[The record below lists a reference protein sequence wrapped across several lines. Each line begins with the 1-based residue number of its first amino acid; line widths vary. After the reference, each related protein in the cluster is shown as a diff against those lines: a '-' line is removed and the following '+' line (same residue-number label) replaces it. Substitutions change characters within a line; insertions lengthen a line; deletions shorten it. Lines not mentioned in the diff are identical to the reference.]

1 MFKTHYTQDYYDAVD
16 ILIRQQYYD
25 SYTCVIFDIGY
36 TISNMDIKYS
46 EQMIKDLKLTEYDY
60 NELANSDYVVI
71 EFDKYQDMEQ
81 YLFQIEHQNVFA
93 KFYKMG
99 ELFEEIP
106 EEE

>member
-16 ILIRQQYYD
+16 MLVRQQYYD
-25 SYTCVIFDIGY
+25 TYICVIFDIGY

-46 EQMIKDLKLTEYDY
+46 EQMIKDLKLTDYDY

-71 EFDKYQDMEQ
+71 EFDKYIDMEQ

-99 ELFEEIP
+99 ELFEELP

>member
-1 MFKTHYTQDYYDAVD
+1 MFKKHYTQDYYDAVD
-16 ILIRQQYYD
+16 ILIRQQHYD
-25 SYTCVIFDIGY
+25 SYVCVIFDIGY
-36 TISNMDIKYS
+36 TISGMDIKFS
-46 EQMIKDLKLTEYDY
+46 EQMIKDLKLTDYDY

-71 EFDKYQDMEQ
+71 EFDKYIDMEQ

-99 ELFEEIP
+99 ELFEELP

>member
-16 ILIRQQYYD
+16 MLVRQQYYD
-25 SYTCVIFDIGY
+25 TYICVIFDIGY
-36 TISNMDIKYS
+36 TICNMDIKYS
-46 EQMIKDLKLTEYDY
+46 EQMIKDLKLTDYDY

-71 EFDKYQDMEQ
+71 EFDKYIDMEQ

-99 ELFEEIP
+99 ELFEELP